1 MIALIS
7 KVFGDASINI
17 SSFKNE
23 SNGKIGYN
31 LVDMDTAVPQSL
43 IDSLKKIEHIIRV
56 RVIEF

>member
-7 KVFGDASINI
+7 KVFGDAGINI
-17 SSFKNE
+17 QSFKNE

-31 LVDMDTAVPQSL
+31 LIDLEASIPQSL
-43 IDSLKKIEHIIRV
+43 IDSLKKIEQIIRV